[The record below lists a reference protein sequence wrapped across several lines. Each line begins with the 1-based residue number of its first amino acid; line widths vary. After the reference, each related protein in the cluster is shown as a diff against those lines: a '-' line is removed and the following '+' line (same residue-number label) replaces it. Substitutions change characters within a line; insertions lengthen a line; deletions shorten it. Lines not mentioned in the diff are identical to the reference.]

1 MFFSYYSLCSPIPK
15 YAKNLELYS
24 LAYNYIL
31 HNLIALS
38 SAFCREAFCYFFVR
52 HKAAPIEK
60 GGAAAYN
67 EKHKAGL

>member
-38 SAFCREAFCYFFVR
+38 STFCKKGFVIFLSDIR
-52 HKAAPIEK
+52 A
-60 GGAAAYN
+60 
-67 EKHKAGL
+67 L